1 MINSAWIFPGQASQ
15 KVGMGVDFYK
25 NYELAKKYF
34 DYAQEI
40 MGYDIKSIIFEGPE
54 EDLMKTENTQPALFI
69 VSVIIGK
76 ILIKN
81 GLKPT
86 ALAGH
91 SLGEYSALTI
101 AGAFDFNLGLELVKV
116 RSQSMANAGKENKGK
131 MAAIVGLNH
140 SLVDSICSSVNKID
154 VVVPANYNSP
164 SQVVISGYK
173 EAVKLAMDKA
183 KAFGAKMVLEL
194 KVSGAF
200 HSPLMEP
207 AREHLA
213 DFINSIEIKEAN
225 YPVYTNFDAKPK
237 RRGNEIKQ
245 SLIKQL
251 ISPVLWSDTIITM
264 RNHNIESFIEIGP
277 GKVLQGLNKR
287 IDRSIFCTGVG
298 SKADLENLFV

>member
-15 KVGMGVDFYK
+15 KVGMGFDFYE

-40 MGYDIKSIIFEGPE
+40 MGYDIKSMIFEGPE

-76 ILIKN
+76 VLFQR
-81 GLKPT
+81 GMKPT

-131 MAAIVGLNH
+131 MAAIVGLDF
-140 SLVDSICSSVNKID
+140 SLIESICSSINKID

-164 SQVVISGYK
+164 NQIVISGSR
-173 EAVKLAMDKA
+173 EAVNLAMDKA
-183 KAFGAKMVLEL
+183 RGFGAKMVLEL

-207 AREHLA
+207 ARENLA
-213 DFINSIEIKEAN
+213 DFVNSIEIKETN

-237 RRGNEIKQ
+237 TRGNEIKQ

-251 ISPVLWSDTIITM
+251 VSPVLWSDTIIAM
-264 RNHNIESFIEIGP
+264 KNNNIESFIEIGP

-287 IDRSIFCTGVG
+287 IDKSVFCTGVG
-298 SKADLENLFV
+298 SKAELENLFV

>member
-15 KVGMGVDFYK
+15 KVGMGFDFYE

-40 MGYDIKSIIFEGPE
+40 MGYDIKSMIFEGPE

-76 ILIKN
+76 VLFQR
-81 GLKPT
+81 GMKPT

-131 MAAIVGLNH
+131 MAAIVGLDF
-140 SLVDSICSSVNKID
+140 SLIESICSSINKID

-164 SQVVISGYK
+164 NQIVISGSR
-173 EAVKLAMDKA
+173 EAVNLAMDKA
-183 KAFGAKMVLEL
+183 RGFGAKMVLEL

-213 DFINSIEIKEAN
+213 DYINSIEIKETN

-251 ISPVLWSDTIITM
+251 VSPVLWSDTIIAM
-264 RNHNIESFIEIGP
+264 KNNNIESFIEIGP

-287 IDRSIFCTGVG
+287 IDKSVFCTGVG
-298 SKADLENLFV
+298 SKAELENLFV